1 MELKDTIPIIFNSGA
16 YGTYLEWCLFTLTS
30 DNDVVNPLLEDGSS
44 HQYKGQH
51 LLNISGWK
59 SYVDLSNPSKFVR
72 FHPKTLQTE
81 SIKSNLELVLS
92 TVEKIIFLYPDSDST
107 LLNIN
112 NTFSKIGKKWWPRPG
127 SGPRNSQI
135 DQEYQIIANKLYNNW
150 PANPETEF
158 DDIPN
163 WIKREFLS
171 LYLMPMW
178 FDQVEWF
185 FPNMWTHNN
194 CQVVLIKDLL
204 YNFENTLQSL
214 KEFLKLSFTKEIA
227 QLLPTHKKMLA
238 DQQNI
243 GQDALCNQIVNST
256 VNNINFS
263 WQAEYLSLPSESW
276 IQWKLR
282 ELGFE
287 LACNNL
293 NRFPTNN
300 IDLKQLIY
308 KI

>member
-1 MELKDTIPIIFNSGA
+1 MILPFTSTNPSLIIPICN
-16 YGTYLEWCLFTLTS
+16 
-30 DNDVVNPLLEDGSS
+30 
-44 HQYKGQH
+44 
-51 LLNISGWK
+51 
-59 SYVDLSNPSKFVR
+59 LS
-72 FHPKTLQTE
+72 
-81 SIKSNLELVLS
+81 
-92 TVEKIIFLYPDSDST
+92 
-107 LLNIN
+107 
-112 NTFSKIGKKWWPRPG
+112 
-127 SGPRNSQI
+127 
-135 DQEYQIIANKLYNNW
+135 
-150 PANPETEF
+150 
-158 DDIPN
+158 
-163 WIKREFLS
+163 
-171 LYLMPMW
+171 
-178 FDQVEWF
+178 
-185 FPNMWTHNN
+185 
-194 CQVVLIKDLL
+194 
-204 YNFENTLQSL
+204 
-214 KEFLKLSFTKEIA
+214 FLKLSFTKEIA